1 IAGILAGA
9 RLYIGNDSGITHLAA
24 AVGCP
29 TVAVFGPTDPTV
41 WAPRGAR
48 VHVVAGDPWP
58 DAEAV
63 LRDARAV
70 LA

>member
-1 IAGILAGA
+1 MI
-9 RLYIGNDSGITHLAA
+9 YS
-24 AVGCP
+24 
-29 TVAVFGPTDPTV
+29 
-41 WAPRGAR
+41 APRGAR